1 MNPGEVKY
9 FNHSSKPKCVFVE
22 NKELPLVCID
32 FWFKAG
38 SAFEESDRDG
48 TAHFLEHMIFK
59 GSNKLMPGEFDYK
72 IESLGGMS
80 NASTGYDDAHY
91 YVLIPENNF
100 KESLALLTNIVL
112 SPSINIHEFEKE
124 KSVVI
129 DEIKQQNDQPDEKLF
144 NYFLSRVWKDN
155 KYGKTI
161 LGTEKN
167 LQSLKKADL
176 EKFHKSFYK
185 KNNFCIAIAGNL
197 SEKTFEIYHENNFSY
212 LDPDE
217 TSQIKNN
224 NKSILV
230 ASTGR
235 EEINFKNI
243 ELSRIF
249 MAWSIPSLKNQ
260 KMNIGF
266 EILASILCVG
276 RNSRLV
282 KVLKEERN
290 LVESIYVDVN
300 GGEFGSLLVIE
311 ACCEEINLK
320 NVEEEINETI
330 QEVISCK
337 NLTLNEI
344 RKAINIVKSNYIFNL
359 ETSTQLT
366 SFFGNELLWGRK
378 NTLNDLN
385 NHLDY
390 WNNTNNFKEII
401 NYLSRNKFTLI
412 ASTGK

>member
-1 MNPGEVKY
+1 MNPREVKY

-38 SAFEESDRDG
+38 SVFEESDRDG

-144 NYFLSRVWKDN
+144 NYFLSRAWKN
-155 KYGKTI
+155 NIYGKTI
-161 LGTEKN
+161 LGTEKDV
-167 LQSLKKADL
+167 QSLEIADL
-176 EKFHKSFYK
+176 ENFHKNFY
-185 KNNFCIAIAGNL
+185 NNLNFCIAIAGNL
-197 SEKTFEIYHENNFSY
+197 SKNNFEEHYESNLFY
-212 LDPDE
+212 LDDVE
-217 TSQIKNN
+217 KSQQKEQHELI
-224 NKSILV
+224 SIS
-230 ASTGR
+230 STFR

-243 ELSRIF
+243 EFSRIY
-249 MAWSIPSLKNQ
+249 MAWSIPSLKKQ
-260 KMNIGF
+260 KINIGF
-266 EILASILCVG
+266 EILASILSVG

-282 KVLKEERN
+282 KSLKEDKQI
-290 LVESIYVDVN
+290 VQSIYVDVN
-300 GGEFGSLLVIE
+300 SGELGGLLIIE
-311 ACCEEINLK
+311 ACCNDKNLK
-320 NVEEEINETI
+320 NVEEEINE
-330 QEVISCK
+330 VIEEIISFK
-337 NLTLNEI
+337 NLTLKEL

-366 SFFGNELLWGRK
+366 SYFGNDFLWGRK
-378 NTLNDLN
+378 NSIKILDNYLKYWSDL
-385 NHLDY
+385 
-390 WNNTNNFKEII
+390 NNFKEII
-401 NYLSRNKFTLI
+401 NYLSKDKFTLL
-412 ASTGK
+412 ASKDK

>member
-1 MNPGEVKY
+1 MNPGDVKY
-9 FNHSSKPKCVFVE
+9 CDHSSKPKCVFVE
-22 NKELPLVCID
+22 NKELPLLCID

-38 SAFEESDRDG
+38 SVFEESDRDG

-197 SEKTFEIYHENNFSY
+197 SEKTFEIYNDNNFSY
-212 LDPDE
+212 PDPDE
-217 TSQIKNN
+217 TSLIKNK

-243 ELSRIF
+243 ELSRIL
-249 MAWSIPSLKNQ
+249 MAWSVPSLKNQ

-300 GGEFGSLLVIE
+300 AGELGGLFIMEASCEFKDIDLVEKLSNKTID
-311 ACCEEINLK
+311 EISNCKALALD
-320 NVEEEINETI
+320 EI
-330 QEVISCK
+330 K
-337 NLTLNEI
+337 
-344 RKAINIVKSNYIFNL
+344 KAINIVKSNYIFNL

-390 WNNTNNFKEII
+390 WSNKNNFKEII

>member
-1 MNPGEVKY
+1 MNPGKVKY
-9 FNHSSKPKCVFVE
+9 LNHSSKPKCVFVE

-38 SAFEESDRDG
+38 SAFEESDRNG

-59 GSNKLMPGEFDYK
+59 GSKKLMPGEFDYK

-112 SPSINIHEFEKE
+112 SPSININEFEKE

-167 LQSLKKADL
+167 LESLKIDDL
-176 EKFHKSFYK
+176 EKFHKRFYK
-185 KNNFCIAIAGNL
+185 NNNFCIAIAGNV
-197 SEKTFEIYHENNFSY
+197 SEKTFEIYQENNFSY
-212 LDPDE
+212 LDRDE
-217 TSQIKNN
+217 TSQIRNN
-224 NKSILV
+224 NELIAVS
-230 ASTGR
+230 STGR
-235 EEINFKNI
+235 EKINFKNI

-249 MAWSIPSLKNQ
+249 MAWGIPSLKNQ
-260 KMNIGF
+260 KINIGF
-266 EILASILCVG
+266 EILASLLCVG

-300 GGEFGSLLVIE
+300 GGELGSLLVLE
-311 ACCEEINLK
+311 ACCDEINLK
-320 NVEEEINETI
+320 TVEEEINETI

-359 ETSTQLT
+359 ETSIQLT
-366 SFFGNELLWGRK
+366 SFYGNELLWGRK
-378 NTLNDLN
+378 NSLKDLN
-385 NHLDY
+385 NHLGY
-390 WNNTNNFKEII
+390 WNNINNFKEIV
-401 NYLSRNKFTLI
+401 NYLSKNKFTLI

>member
-1 MNPGEVKY
+1 MKPGEVKY
-9 FNHSSKPKCVFVE
+9 FNHSSKPKCVFVKK
-22 NKELPLVCID
+22 KELPLICID

-38 SAFEESDRDG
+38 SAFEESDRGG

-80 NASTGYDDAHY
+80 NASTGYDDSHY

-129 DEIKQQNDQPDEKLF
+129 DEIKQQNDQPDERLY

-155 KYGKTI
+155 NYGKTI

-197 SEKTFEIYHENNFSY
+197 SEKTFEIYLENKFSY

-217 TSQIKNN
+217 TSKIKNN
-224 NKSILV
+224 DKSIVV

-235 EEINFKNI
+235 EEIYFKNI

-249 MAWSIPSLKNQ
+249 IAWSIPSLKNQ

-282 KVLKEERN
+282 KSLKEESN

-311 ACCEEINLK
+311 ACCDKINLK

-390 WNNTNNFKEII
+390 WNNINNFKEII

>member
-1 MNPGEVKY
+1 MPLKLICYY
-9 FNHSSKPKCVFVE
+9 F
-22 NKELPLVCID
+22 
-32 FWFKAG
+32 
-38 SAFEESDRDG
+38 
-48 TAHFLEHMIFK
+48 
-59 GSNKLMPGEFDYK
+59 
-72 IESLGGMS
+72 
-80 NASTGYDDAHY
+80 
-91 YVLIPENNF
+91 
-100 KESLALLTNIVL
+100 
-112 SPSINIHEFEKE
+112 
-124 KSVVI
+124 
-129 DEIKQQNDQPDEKLF
+129 
-144 NYFLSRVWKDN
+144 
-155 KYGKTI
+155 
-161 LGTEKN
+161 
-167 LQSLKKADL
+167 
-176 EKFHKSFYK
+176 
-185 KNNFCIAIAGNL
+185 L

-224 NKSILV
+224 NKSILI

-260 KMNIGF
+260 RMNIGF

-282 KVLKEERN
+282 KVLKEESN

-311 ACCEEINLK
+311 ACCDEINLK

-390 WNNTNNFKEII
+390 WSNKNNFKEII

>member
-1 MNPGEVKY
+1 M
-9 FNHSSKPKCVFVE
+9 
-22 NKELPLVCID
+22 
-32 FWFKAG
+32 
-38 SAFEESDRDG
+38 
-48 TAHFLEHMIFK
+48 
-59 GSNKLMPGEFDYK
+59 
-72 IESLGGMS
+72 
-80 NASTGYDDAHY
+80 
-91 YVLIPENNF
+91 
-100 KESLALLTNIVL
+100 
-112 SPSINIHEFEKE
+112 
-124 KSVVI
+124 
-129 DEIKQQNDQPDEKLF
+129 
-144 NYFLSRVWKDN
+144 
-155 KYGKTI
+155 
-161 LGTEKN
+161 GTEKN
-167 LQSLKKADL
+167 LKSLKKTDL
-176 EKFHKSFYK
+176 QKFHKNFYK

-197 SEKTFEIYHENNFSY
+197 SEKTFEIYHENDFSY
-212 LDPDE
+212 LDTDE
-217 TSQIKNN
+217 TSLIKHK

-249 MAWSIPSLKNQ
+249 MAWGIPSLKNQ
-260 KMNIGF
+260 KINIGF

-311 ACCEEINLK
+311 ACCDEINLK
-320 NVEEEINETI
+320 HVEEKINEII

-337 NLTLNEI
+337 NLTFDEI

-366 SFFGNELLWGRK
+366 SFFGNDLLWGRK

-390 WNNTNNFKEII
+390 WSNINN
-401 NYLSRNKFTLI
+401 LSLI
-412 ASTGK
+412 HI

>member
-1 MNPGEVKY
+1 M
-9 FNHSSKPKCVFVE
+9 
-22 NKELPLVCID
+22 CIR
-32 FWFKAG
+32 
-38 SAFEESDRDG
+38 DR
-48 TAHFLEHMIFK
+48 
-59 GSNKLMPGEFDYK
+59 
-72 IESLGGMS
+72 
-80 NASTGYDDAHY
+80 
-91 YVLIPENNF
+91 
-100 KESLALLTNIVL
+100 
-112 SPSINIHEFEKE
+112 
-124 KSVVI
+124 
-129 DEIKQQNDQPDEKLF
+129 
-144 NYFLSRVWKDN
+144 KDN

-217 TSQIKNN
+217 FSQIKNN
-224 NKSILV
+224 NKSTLI

-249 MAWSIPSLKNQ
+249 MAWSIPSLKNK

-290 LVESIYVDVN
+290 LVESIYVL
-300 GGEFGSLLVIE
+300 SLIH
-311 ACCEEINLK
+311 I
-320 NVEEEINETI
+320 
-330 QEVISCK
+330 
-337 NLTLNEI
+337 
-344 RKAINIVKSNYIFNL
+344 
-359 ETSTQLT
+359 
-366 SFFGNELLWGRK
+366 
-378 NTLNDLN
+378 
-385 NHLDY
+385 
-390 WNNTNNFKEII
+390 
-401 NYLSRNKFTLI
+401 
-412 ASTGK
+412 